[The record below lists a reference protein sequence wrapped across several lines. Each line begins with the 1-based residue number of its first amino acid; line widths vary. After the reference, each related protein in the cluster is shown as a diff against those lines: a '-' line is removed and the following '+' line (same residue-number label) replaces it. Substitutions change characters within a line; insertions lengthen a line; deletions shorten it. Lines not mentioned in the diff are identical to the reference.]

1 MGRVSEYSFISAN
14 LRAKISRILDAEF
27 LLKCAE
33 AKDLETLLMT
43 FKDTDFAFLQEVYH
57 KTADIKT
64 CEKEVLDNEIAYN
77 SYLFKHPKGVVSR
90 FCESLSLRYAAD
102 LFKDGLRLWF
112 DRTVRHRNIDEY
124 TPYLHREPIVHTL
137 PIDPILNADSP
148 EAVAELLSLTPY
160 GKVVAS
166 VLREAAD
173 TETMY
178 VVETAIDAYVFRQMK
193 KSATKLPL
201 RDRLIDKVYT

>member
-64 CEKEVLDNEIAYN
+64 CEKEVLDNEIASMKTMVQN
-77 SYLFKHPKGVVSR
+77 NIKSS
-90 FCESLSLRYAAD
+90 CSL
-102 LFKDGLRLWF
+102 
-112 DRTVRHRNIDEY
+112 N
-124 TPYLHREPIVHTL
+124 
-137 PIDPILNADSP
+137 
-148 EAVAELLSLTPY
+148 
-160 GKVVAS
+160 
-166 VLREAAD
+166 
-173 TETMY
+173 
-178 VVETAIDAYVFRQMK
+178 
-193 KSATKLPL
+193 
-201 RDRLIDKVYT
+201 LIGG